1 MGQIRT
7 ESAPNNAVTVAPG
20 GSAVLARVESG
31 RIKEATVYLKSLVTV
46 IDPASNAAF
55 ATMRLR
61 VNGIPFFP
69 YNALASQQSAGTI
82 PKTYDPPVLLGTD
95 VEVEIFGEMAAG
107 AVGNTL
113 MMAGF
118 DLEVR
123 PKD

>member
-1 MGQIRT
+1 MGEIRT

-20 GSAVLARVESG
+20 ASAVLARVESG

-46 IDPASNAAF
+46 IDPSTNAAF

-69 YNALASQQSAGTI
+69 FNSLSSQQSAGTI

-95 VEVEIFGEMAAG
+95 VEVDVFGEMAAG